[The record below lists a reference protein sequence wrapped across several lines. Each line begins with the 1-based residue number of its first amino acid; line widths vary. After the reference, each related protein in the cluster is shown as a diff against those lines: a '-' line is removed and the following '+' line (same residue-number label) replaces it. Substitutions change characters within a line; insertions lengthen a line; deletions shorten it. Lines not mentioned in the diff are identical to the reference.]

1 MTTRASVPLWRAQ
14 HLVQTVAMIGVA
26 TMALALLTSFFLVSL
41 GVWPSLDVTLFL
53 SDGTAI
59 AAGPLVHGG
68 AAAIAI
74 LMLAYMPAHWRMRA
88 LESSHRS
95 FRLGMEDVERAYR
108 AAHAEDRTGTF
119 RLSAEYDAV
128 RERMEFLANHPD
140 LGNLEPEILELAAQ
154 MGRVSRDL
162 ADRYSD
168 DAVGRARTFL
178 AERQHEAERMQ
189 DRIESALAASREI
202 RRWHDRVTMD
212 EDIAQS
218 RLNQLVAELDDIL
231 PDIGLPPVG
240 PAENPDVIRLS
251 ERSRKRDIAR
261 E

>member
-1 MTTRASVPLWRAQ
+1 MTIRASVPLWRAH

-26 TMALALLTSFFLVSL
+26 TMALALLTSFLLSSF
-41 GVWPSLDVTLFL
+41 GFWPSLDVTLSL

-59 AAGPLVHGG
+59 AAGQIIHGG

-108 AAHAEDRTGTF
+108 AAHEEDRTGTF

-128 RERMEFLANHPD
+128 RERMEFLASHPD

-154 MGRVSRDL
+154 MGRVGRDL

-168 DAVGRARTFL
+168 DAVGRARAFL
-178 AERQHEAERMQ
+178 EERQHEAGRMQ
-189 DRIESALAASREI
+189 DRIETALAASREI
-202 RRWHDRVTMD
+202 RRWHDRVVID
-212 EDIAQS
+212 EDIARS
-218 RLNQLVAELDDIL
+218 RLNQLIAELDDIL
-231 PDIGLPPVG
+231 PEIGLGPVG
-240 PAENPDVIRLS
+240 PADDPDVIQLS
-251 ERSRKRDIAR
+251 ERARKRDIAA

>member
-1 MTTRASVPLWRAQ
+1 MSIRASVPLWRAQ
-14 HLVQTVAMIGVA
+14 HLMQTAAMMGVS
-26 TMALALLTSFFLVSL
+26 ALALGLLTSFLLSSF
-41 GVWPSLDVTLFL
+41 GVWPSLDVTLSL

-59 AAGPLVHGG
+59 AAGHLLHG
-68 AAAIAI
+68 AATSIAV
-74 LMLAYMPAHWRMRA
+74 LLLAYMPAHWRMRA
-88 LESSHRS
+88 LETSHRS

-108 AAHAEDRTGTF
+108 VAHAEDRKGIF
-119 RLSAEYDAV
+119 KLSSEYDAV

-140 LGNLEPEILELAAQ
+140 LGNLEPEILEVAAQ
-154 MGRVSRDL
+154 MSRVSRDL

-168 DAVGRARTFL
+168 EAVGRAKSFL
-178 AERQHEAERMQ
+178 TERQHEAERMQ
-189 DRIESALAASREI
+189 NRIETALAASREI

-231 PDIGLPPVG
+231 PDIGLAPVG
-240 PAENPDVIRLS
+240 PAESPDVIRLS
-251 ERSRKRDIAR
+251 DRSRKRDIAG